1 MLADRTTVLAGFL
14 VPIAAVGYI
23 TWTAFANLSTTAGG
37 DHA

>member
-1 MLADRTTVLAGFL
+1 MAGFL

-23 TWTAFANLSTTAGG
+23 AWVAVANLSTAAGG

>member
-1 MLADRTTVLAGFL
+1 MLADRTTVMVGFL

-23 TWTAFANLSTTAGG
+23 TWVAVANLAAKVGG